1 MFGKLLP
8 AAVAALALSA
18 VACSPDTTP
27 PPTPSPEAASTPIT
41 LPVSLN
47 EVMVALINS
56 AADPIWAATWNEPQS
71 ERDWRELERLAY
83 QIQIGGH
90 MLQFPG
96 DGPLDQEWV
105 SDPRWVE
112 HSQQLSRD
120 GRRAVNA
127 VRSRDRDLM
136 DSAGG
141 YLVETCE
148 ACHRDFRP
156 DLPTMGMFGEL
167 SPLPPVSL

>member
-1 MFGKLLP
+1 MNRTLLS
-8 AAVAALALSA
+8 AAVMAVAVSV
-18 VACSPDTTP
+18 VACSPDTPEPPATP
-27 PPTPSPEAASTPIT
+27 PTAAAGEIT

-47 EVMVALINS
+47 EVMVALVNS

-96 DGPLDQEWV
+96 DGPLDREWV

-112 HSQQLSRD
+112 YSQQLSRD

-127 VRSRDRDLM
+127 VRQRDRDLM
-136 DSAGG
+136 NSAGD